1 MKPVHSYQLPASTY
15 SIVPPYQFARY
26 NCTALSVC
34 QIHNLQIVSHHNPK
48 CRYHTLGKRATAEE
62 ETAEFLNDWVDF
74 KVATY
79 FKADL

>member
-26 NCTALSVC
+26 TTIYSC
-34 QIHNLQIVSHHNPK
+34 LQIVSHHNPK
-48 CRYHTLGKRATAEE
+48 RRYHTLGKRATAEE

-74 KVATY
+74 KVAKY